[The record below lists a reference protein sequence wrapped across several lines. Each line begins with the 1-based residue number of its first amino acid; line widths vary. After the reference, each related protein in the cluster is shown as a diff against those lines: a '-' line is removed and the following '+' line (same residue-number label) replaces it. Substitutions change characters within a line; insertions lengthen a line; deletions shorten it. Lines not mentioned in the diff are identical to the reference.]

1 MFFFI
6 VFMYPSN
13 ILTSPAWT
21 RS

>member
-1 MFFFI
+1 
-6 VFMYPSN
+6 MYPSN